1 MSAQDEMLPDGAE
14 PPCSATPTAAGHGQ
28 AAKAGKASFFV
39 LLGMVHA
46 EVARCFEPVLV
57 HLDSRTPEAPRTR
70 EVSSLIGRGV
80 TF

>member
-1 MSAQDEMLPDGAE
+1 MQRRADRGRPRS
-14 PPCSATPTAAGHGQ
+14 SGQ
-28 AAKAGKASFFV
+28 GRQGLFFV

-46 EVARCFEPVLV
+46 EVARRFEPVLV
-57 HLDSRTPEAPRTR
+57 HLDSRTPEAPRAR